1 MSTQKS
7 SLPTTPPRHFENQE
21 LSSDGI
27 PATGSTLCFGQESF
41 TSPMATR
48 YGPPS
53 SPPKLCKE
61 RKRARTNTFQS
72 MDGSIML
79 QFLLPKLDF
88 ELGFG
93 LDLDSDS
100 DHDVD
105 SDMSINEDRLRVRLT
120 PRFHIRQR
128 LTHPSTPTIRE
139 EEKETVLSRVDVL
152 NTVAAAVSGP
162 ASSVHR
168 SSLSRRPSFILHQAQ
183 NQDKSNESILIGV
196 GLDSTSRSGM
206 KRRNSSSALSA

>member
-1 MSTQKS
+1 MSTQES
-7 SLPTTPPRHFENQE
+7 SLPNTPPRQFENQE
-21 LSSDGI
+21 LRSDGI
-27 PATGSTLCFGQESF
+27 IPAPGSALPFGQESF
-41 TSPMATR
+41 SSPMATR

-61 RKRARTNTFQS
+61 RKRARSSAFQS
-72 MDGSIML
+72 SNGSIMP

-88 ELGFG
+88 ELGLG

-100 DHDVD
+100 DHDD
-105 SDMSINEDRLRVRLT
+105 DMNMSINEDRLRVRLT

-128 LTHPSTPTIRE
+128 LTHPSTPTIQE
-139 EEKETVLSRVDVL
+139 EDNVKRVDVM
-152 NTVAAAVSGP
+152 NTVVAAVSGP
-162 ASSVHR
+162 ASADHR
-168 SSLSRRPSFILHQAQ
+168 GSLSRRPSFILRQAQ